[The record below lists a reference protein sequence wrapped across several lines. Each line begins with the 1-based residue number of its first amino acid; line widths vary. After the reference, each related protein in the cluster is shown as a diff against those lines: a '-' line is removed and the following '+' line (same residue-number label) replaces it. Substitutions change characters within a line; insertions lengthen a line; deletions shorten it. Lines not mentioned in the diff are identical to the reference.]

1 MTMPKQ
7 YQELLEKFPFLTLA
21 TYANYEYVGIIQ
33 NIDNNVVSMY
43 LYEKIRN
50 SEDRKLFLDLGG
62 EWWWETN
69 RQIPINII
77 MGSRFRQFRES
88 LVTFTLKDF
97 EIVHGPSVCLR
108 DIIQKRVK
116 RKNVQLIRRL

>member
-43 LYEKIRN
+43 LYEKIRTT
-50 SEDRKLFLDLGG
+50 EDRKLFLDLGN

-77 MGSRFRQFRES
+77 MGTRFKPFRES
-88 LVTFTLKDF
+88 LVTFTVKDF
-97 EIVHGPSVCLR
+97 EILHGPSVCLR

>member
-1 MTMPKQ
+1 MPKQ